1 MQKKGALIEIQEY
14 GPKWKVGWNLWSVS
28 SLSPQRNTYEA
39 MLFQDSKKK
48 QIHQIQQKAPPVLI
62 SSGGMLESLP
72 LKQQRIKMM
81 LWDLLGQA
89 SLASQC
95 TASAVDVRC
104 GALEARSSKVSWR
117 ISSLRR
123 GEKRSKWF
131 MGSNHVM
138 SPSRLKEKKNIEFS
152 VPRHPMR

>member
-1 MQKKGALIEIQEY
+1 MVQNERLAGIFEAFLLCHLKEMLMRLCFFKIQ
-14 GPKWKVGWNLWSVS
+14 
-28 SLSPQRNTYEA
+28 
-39 MLFQDSKKK
+39 KKK

-123 GEKRSKWF
+123 GEKRSK
-131 MGSNHVM
+131 
-138 SPSRLKEKKNIEFS
+138 
-152 VPRHPMR
+152 

>member
-1 MQKKGALIEIQEY
+1 MVQNERLAGIFEAFLLCHLKEMLMRLCFFKIQKKKDPSNSAKSTSCVDLQRRY
-14 GPKWKVGWNLWSVS
+14 VGI
-28 SLSPQRNTYEA
+28 TTFETTT
-39 MLFQDSKKK
+39 
-48 QIHQIQQKAPPVLI
+48 
-62 SSGGMLESLP
+62 
-72 LKQQRIKMM
+72 QQRIMM

-89 SLASQC
+89 SLASQS

-123 GEKRSKWF
+123 LEKRSFFNGIESCHESCLQVDSK
-131 MGSNHVM
+131 
-138 SPSRLKEKKNIEFS
+138 KKNIEFS